1 MQGPGKFLQ
10 DGFRETALG
19 ASRHLLEEEAHPRA
33 AILRAFYFRNG
44 RTTALCLR
52 AASLE
57 RMKYKLGWY
66 RGVCFVPILG
76 RSFFVSS
83 AAKIINNTE
92 IRIKFFSLNKIYK

>member
-66 RGVCFVPILG
+66 REAYSPLSAKAG
-76 RSFFVSS
+76 RGFF
-83 AAKIINNTE
+83 I
-92 IRIKFFSLNKIYK
+92 